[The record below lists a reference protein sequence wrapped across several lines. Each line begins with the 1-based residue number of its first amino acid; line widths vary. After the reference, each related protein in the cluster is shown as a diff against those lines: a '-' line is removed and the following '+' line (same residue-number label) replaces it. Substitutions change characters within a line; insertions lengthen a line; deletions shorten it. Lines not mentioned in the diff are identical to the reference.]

1 MLNSTITFHGFIF
14 YQQSWLTRGETMKI
28 LVVGNGGR
36 EHTIVWKLSQSPQ
49 VSEIYCAPG
58 NPGIGEISK
67 NIDVSSEDIEKLVDF
82 SREMSIDMTI
92 VGPEVPLVS
101 GIVDAF
107 QKSGLNIIGPAKA
120 AAQLEGSKAFAKD
133 FMKKYNIPAAAYNE
147 VNSYD
152 EAVKTL
158 QKYSFPVVIKADG
171 LAAGKG
177 VLICENQE
185 EAEKA
190 LVDIL
195 LNRVFGTAGDKVV
208 IEEFLEGIET
218 SILCFVDGKTIVPM
232 VSSQDHKRI
241 YDGDQGPNTGG
252 MGTYSPNYV
261 YTEEIAK
268 IVEKNILQPTLKG
281 IQEENMDFKGILF
294 IGLMITKEGPKVLE
308 YNVRFGDPETQVVL
322 PRLETDL
329 MEIFN
334 AMLQQKLSN
343 IDIQWNKKGVVCV
356 VLASGGYPGDYEKGK
371 EISGLENIGDNT
383 VVFHAGTA
391 MKNGKLV
398 TNGGR
403 VLGVTAWAEDIET
416 ARKQAYE
423 NVEKIN
429 FEGKTYRRDIA
440 VR

>member
-1 MLNSTITFHGFIF
+1 
-14 YQQSWLTRGETMKI
+14 MKV

-36 EHTIVWKLSQSPQ
+36 EHTIVWKLNQSPL
-49 VSEIYCAPG
+49 VTEIYCAPG
-58 NPGIGEISK
+58 NPGIGEIAK
-67 NIDVSSEDIEKLVDF
+67 NVEISSEDIEKLVDF
-82 SREMSIDMTI
+82 SQEMSIDMTI

-107 QKSGLNIIGPAKA
+107 QGAGLRIIGPAKA

-133 FMKKYNIPAAAYNE
+133 FMKKYNIPAAAYDE
-147 VNSYD
+147 VDSYE
-152 EAVKTL
+152 EAIKKL
-158 QKYSFPVVIKADG
+158 QQYSFPVVIKADG

-195 LNRVFGTAGDKVV
+195 LNKVFGEAGDKVV

-218 SILCFVDGKTIVPM
+218 SILCFVDGKTIIPM

-261 YTEEIAK
+261 YTEEIAQ
-268 IVEKNILQPTLKG
+268 IVEEDILQRTLKG
-281 IQEENMDFKGILF
+281 IQEEKMDYKGILF

-322 PRLETDL
+322 LRLETDL
-329 MEIFN
+329 VEIFDT
-334 AMLQQKLSN
+334 MLERRLSD
-343 IDIQWNKKGVVCV
+343 IAIQWNNKAVVCV
-356 VLASGGYPGDYEKGK
+356 VLASGGYPGEYEKGK
-371 EISGLENIGDNT
+371 EIYGLDTIGDNT

-391 MKNGKLV
+391 MRDGKLV

-403 VLGVTAWAEDIET
+403 VLGVTSWAEDIEN

-423 NVEKIN
+423 NVEKIGL
-429 FEGKTYRRDIA
+429 EGKTYRRDIA